1 MSNETRPT
9 TKAAQREATRAK
21 LLAVA
26 RELFGERGFAD
37 VGTEEIVRKAGVTRG
52 ALYHQFTDKRALFT
66 AVFEQLE
73 QEIIVASAG
82 RMAEHP
88 DDMLAA
94 FRAACRGWLE
104 VCLEPEIER
113 IVLLDA
119 PAVLGWETWR
129 EIGERYGLGAV
140 IASLEAG
147 MASGALA
154 KQPVRPLAHVI
165 VGALDEAAL
174 YVVRAED
181 RKAALAE
188 SEAVIDRLIG
198 SLAA

>member
-1 MSNETRPT
+1 MSSEDRPT
-9 TKAAQREATRAK
+9 TKAAQSEATRAK

-26 RELFGERGFAD
+26 RELFGARGYAD
-37 VGTEEIVRKAGVTRG
+37 VATEEIVRQAGVTRG
-52 ALYHQFTDKRALFT
+52 ALYHQFADKRELFE

-73 QEIIVASAG
+73 QEIIEVAGA

-88 DDMLAA
+88 DEMLAA
-94 FRAACRGWLE
+94 FRGACRGWLE
-104 VCLEPEIER
+104 PCRRPEVER
-113 IVLLDA
+113 IVLIDA

-140 IASLEAG
+140 IATLEFG
-147 MASGALA
+147 MSSGALA
-154 KQPVRPLAHVI
+154 AQPVRPLAHII

-174 YVVRAED
+174 YVTRAED
-181 RKAALAE
+181 RDAALAE
-188 SEAVIDRLIG
+188 SEAVIDRLIS

>member
-1 MSNETRPT
+1 MESKSPNKQEERS
-9 TKAAQREATRAK
+9 RATRAK
-21 LLAVA
+21 LLAAA
-26 RELFGERGFAD
+26 RELFGARGYAA
-37 VGTEEIVRKAGVTRG
+37 VGTEEVVRAAGVTRG
-52 ALYHQFTDKRALFT
+52 ALYHQFADKRALFT

-73 QEIIVASAG
+73 QEIIIVAEG
-82 RMAEHP
+82 RMREHP

-104 VCLEPEIER
+104 VCLQPEVER

-119 PAVLGWETWR
+119 PAVLGWEAWR

-140 IASLEAG
+140 IATLEFG
-147 MASGALA
+147 MSSGALA
-154 KQPVRPLAHVI
+154 AQPVRPLAHII

-174 YVVRAED
+174 YVTRAED
-181 RKAALAE
+181 RESALAE
-188 SEAVIDRLIG
+188 SEAVIDRLIS

>member
-1 MSNETRPT
+1 MSSEDRPT
-9 TKAAQREATRAK
+9 TKAAQSEATRSK

-26 RELFGERGFAD
+26 RELFGARGYAD
-37 VGTEEIVRKAGVTRG
+37 VGTEEIVRQAGVTRG
-52 ALYHQFTDKRALFT
+52 ALYHQFADKRELFE

-73 QEIIVASAG
+73 YDIIEVAAG

-88 DDMLAA
+88 DDMVAA

-104 VCLEPEIER
+104 VCLRPEVER

-119 PAVLGWETWR
+119 PAVLGWEAWR

-140 IASLEAG
+140 IVSLETG
-147 MASGALA
+147 MASGALPR
-154 KQPVRPLAHVI
+154 QPVLPLAHVI
-165 VGALDEAAL
+165 VSALDELAL
-174 YVVRAED
+174 YVVRAEERDAAVAEAETIMD
-181 RKAALAE
+181 RM
-188 SEAVIDRLIG
+188 ID

>member
-9 TKAAQREATRAK
+9 TKAAQSEATRTK

-26 RELFGERGFAD
+26 RELFGARGYAD
-37 VGTEEIVRKAGVTRG
+37 VGTEEIVRQAGVTRG
-52 ALYHQFTDKRALFT
+52 ALYHQFADKRQLFE

-82 RMAEHP
+82 RMADHP
-88 DDMLAA
+88 DDMVAA

-104 VCLEPEIER
+104 VCLEPDIER
-113 IVLLDA
+113 IVLIDA

-154 KQPVRPLAHVI
+154 RQPVRPLAHII

-174 YVVRAED
+174 YVARAD
-181 RKAALAE
+181 DKPTALAE
-188 SEAVIDRLIG
+188 SEAVIDRLID

>member
-1 MSNETRPT
+1 MSSEPRPT
-9 TKAAQREATRAK
+9 TKAAQSEATRAK
-21 LLAVA
+21 LLSAA
-26 RELFGERGFAD
+26 RELFGARGYAS
-37 VGTEEIVRKAGVTRG
+37 VGTEEVVREAGVTRG
-52 ALYHQFTDKRALFT
+52 ALYHQFADKRELFE

-73 QEIIVASAG
+73 QEIIEVAAG

-88 DDMLAA
+88 DDMLSA

-104 VCLEPEIER
+104 VCRQPEVER

-147 MASGALA
+147 MAAGQLA
-154 KQPVRPLAHVI
+154 RQPVRPLAHVI
-165 VGALDEAAL
+165 VGSLDELAL
-174 YVVRAED
+174 SVTRAED
-181 RKAALAE
+181 RPNALAE
-188 SEAVIDRLIG
+188 ADVILDRMVA